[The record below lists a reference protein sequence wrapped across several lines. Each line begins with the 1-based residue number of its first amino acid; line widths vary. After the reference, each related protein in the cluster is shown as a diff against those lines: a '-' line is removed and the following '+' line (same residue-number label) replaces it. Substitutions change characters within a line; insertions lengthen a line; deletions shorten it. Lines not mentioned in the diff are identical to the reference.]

1 MYVVKRQKNKNSLIA
16 KEELKNIT
24 GFRMTSNNKS
34 LTIAD
39 SKVVNIIVSNKKLA
53 HPLIYKKVIKKYNR
67 LITILTELLISDDDS
82 GDSFR
87 EALNQIERFK
97 VEIKSRY
104 REYLKQKELE
114 LMSKQLK
121 ALQKEATMRLYE
133 LNTNYLTR
141 QTGKGK

>member
-34 LTIAD
+34 LTITD

>member
-67 LITILTELLISDDDS
+67 LIAILTELLISDDDS